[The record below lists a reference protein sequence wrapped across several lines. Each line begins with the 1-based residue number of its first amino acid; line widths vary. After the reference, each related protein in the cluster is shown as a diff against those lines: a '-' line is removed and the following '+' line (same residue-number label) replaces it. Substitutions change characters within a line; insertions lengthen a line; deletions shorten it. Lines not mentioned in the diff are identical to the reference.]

1 MPSRYGTKRTQS
13 HLPTLG
19 ERAAI
24 ARGAIS
30 IEIQVGYK
38 RHWGFLQPST
48 DQIQPGIPA
57 DFEVTFWG
65 DYFGKVYY
73 EHGWTCTVQRD
84 QAVID
89 KVGEFIIAWYQ

>member
-1 MPSRYGTKRTQS
+1 MRGRHTNSG
-13 HLPTLG
+13 LTLG

-48 DQIQPGIPA
+48 DRIQPGFPA
-57 DFEVTFWG
+57 HFEVTFWG

-73 EHGWTCTVQRD
+73 KDGWACSLPRD
-84 QAVID
+84 QGVVD
-89 KVGEFIIAWYQ
+89 KVGEFIIAFFE